1 MPVQVF
7 SFYIFDRHSHRVHLL
22 QALDRPLHHHA
33 PLSTSHTSSD
43 HLLTSP
49 PTSSSATLHPH
60 RASAPA
66 GSLPTSSSST
76 NNGISGGGAYRDSR
90 SAATRAKDDAKL
102 IFGTVF
108 SLRNMVR
115 KLGGDDDAFIS
126 YRTAQYK
133 LHYYETPS
141 SLRFAMLTE
150 PGALSMRNV
159 LHQIYINLWV
169 EYGEFISV
177 YLGREFLRE
186 RVCSIEDDKK
196 KTRNG
201 SDFRGP
207 SPLSKTPLS
216 PVEHKNGDGVRNEM
230 FEMGLDK
237 FVRGLM

>member
-7 SFYIFDRHSHRVHLL
+7 SFYIFDRHTSSPPLPQPPHTHT
-22 QALDRPLHHHA
+22 ANPRPRAWAVSL
-33 PLSTSHTSSD
+33 PSSSQSTS
-43 HLLTSP
+43 
-49 PTSSSATLHPH
+49 
-60 RASAPA
+60 AP
-66 GSLPTSSSST
+66 
-76 NNGISGGGAYRDSR
+76 NNGISGGAYRDSR

-115 KLGGDDDAFIS
+115 KLGGEDDAFIS

-141 SLRFAMLTE
+141 CLRFAMLTE

-169 EYGEFISV
+169 EYV
-177 YLGREFLRE
+177 
-186 RVCSIEDDKK
+186 VK
-196 KTRNG
+196 N
-201 SDFRGP
+201 
-207 SPLSKTPLS
+207 PLS
-216 PVEHKNGDGVRNEM
+216 PVEHKNGDGVKNEM

>member
-1 MPVQVF
+1 MRPPPPPPPSSF
-7 SFYIFDRHSHRVHLL
+7 SSGASRVRLL
-22 QALDRPLHHHA
+22 QTLD
-33 PLSTSHTSSD
+33 
-43 HLLTSP
+43 SP
-49 PTSSSATLHPH
+49 PAAASPIHATHEQRPPPFHLTLPGGVTPTPPIRPR
-60 RASAPA
+60 RAP
-66 GSLPTSSSST
+66 PTDLFQSNSN
-76 NNGISGGGAYRDSR
+76 NNGISGGAYRDSR

-169 EYGEFISV
+169 EY
-177 YLGREFLRE
+177 
-186 RVCSIEDDKK
+186 
-196 KTRNG
+196 
-201 SDFRGP
+201 
-207 SPLSKTPLS
+207 
-216 PVEHKNGDGVRNEM
+216 VEHKNGEGVRNEM
-230 FEMGLDK
+230 FDMGLDK